1 MASGSLAARASLT
14 APRKLILWVSS
25 QPNGKW
31 GIFLR
36 LNGYAEPFDIG
47 RELKSEE
54 MAEGWVDTTECNN
67 LIDQY
72 ITKYRGKA

>member
-1 MASGSLAARASLT
+1 MANLESGEEV
-14 APRKLILWVSS
+14 LI
-25 QPNGKW
+25 QKKPNGKW

-47 RELKSEE
+47 RELKTEE

-67 LIDQY
+67 LID
-72 ITKYRGKA
+72 ILINKYRGKASA